1 MITPH
6 GLPVRKAAFRPARSA
21 KGGRSEIWLGCC
33 RDKPQ
38 KGRHPVTRP
47 RRRHVALLA
56 ALLLAPT
63 VAPGVANANGPF
75 VPPSQETV
83 NRSSMLSAA
92 EVSAELRSL
101 EARSKGA
108 LRVEEVGRSGQGRPL
123 EVAYIGTGSTR
134 VWIQGR
140 IHGNEPYGAEASLD
154 FLKTLVS
161 GGKHAREVLE
171 NVSFAIIP
179 LYNPDGFEAYRR
191 QDSIHNIDLNRDWG
205 VDRRIFDQLN
215 AVRVGLGQAPLP
227 ERNFTSYTRHRAVES
242 QAFWYAW
249 ADFLPHHMID
259 LHHQGTY
266 YVDDTD
272 EMTTFSVGIS
282 LDPGMLTSE
291 QWNTVR
297 RMGVVAADAAGKS
310 GVVNVTRY
318 PYINIP
324 EGVTSASM
332 LNGPGPQGEY
342 ANWRTNAMFFESRGG
357 IGHKSSG
364 YIVKQN
370 VVGLWAIVDAM
381 SDGSLATVDADRW
394 AEIPARG
401 ATITTCIKFPNQCE
415 F

>member
-1 MITPH
+1 M
-6 GLPVRKAAFRPARSA
+6 S
-21 KGGRSEIWLGCC
+21 
-33 RDKPQ
+33 
-38 KGRHPVTRP
+38 RP
-47 RRRHVALLA
+47 RRRHLVLLA

-63 VAPGVANANGPF
+63 VAPGVAHADGPF

-92 EVSAELRSL
+92 EVAAELRSL

-123 EVAYIGTGSTR
+123 QVAYIGTGSTR

-171 NVSFAIIP
+171 QISFAIIP

-191 QDSIHNIDLNRDWG
+191 QDSVHNIDLNRDWG
-205 VDRRIFDQLN
+205 VDRQIFNQLN
-215 AVRVGLGQAPLP
+215 AVRAGLGQAPLS
-227 ERNFTSYTRHRAVES
+227 EQTYNSYTRHRAVES

-266 YVDDTD
+266 YVGDSD

-282 LDPGMLTSE
+282 LDPGMLTSQ
-291 QWNTVR
+291 QWDTVR

-324 EGVTSASM
+324 EGVTSAAM
-332 LNGPGPQGEY
+332 LNAPGPKGEY
-342 ANWRTNAMFFESRGG
+342 VNWRSNAMFFESRGG
-357 IGHKSSG
+357 IGQKSGG

-370 VVGLWAIVDAM
+370 VNGLWAIIDAM
-381 SDGSLATVDADRW
+381 SDGSLANVNADRW

-401 ATITTCIKFPNQCE
+401 ATISTCSKFPNQCE

>member
-1 MITPH
+1 MRT
-6 GLPVRKAAFRPARSA
+6 
-21 KGGRSEIWLGCC
+21 
-33 RDKPQ
+33 
-38 KGRHPVTRP
+38 P
-47 RRRHVALLA
+47 RRRYLTLMA

-63 VAPGVANANGPF
+63 VAPGLANANGPF
-75 VPPSQETV
+75 VPPGQETV
-83 NRSSMLSAA
+83 NRSSMLSA
-92 EVSAELRSL
+92 EQISAELRSL
-101 EARSKGA
+101 AARSKGA
-108 LRVEEVGRSGQGRPL
+108 LRVEEIGRSGQGRPL

-161 GGKHAREVLE
+161 GGKHARDVLKE
-171 NVSFAIIP
+171 ISFAIIP
-179 LYNPDGFEAYRR
+179 LYNPDGSEAFRR
-191 QDSIHNIDLNRDWG
+191 QDSINNIDLNRDWG
-205 VDRRIFDQLN
+205 VDRRMFDQLN
-215 AVRVGLGQAPLP
+215 AVRVSLGQAPLP
-227 ERNFTSYTRHRAVES
+227 ERNFTNYTRHRAVES

-249 ADFLPHHMID
+249 ANFKPHHMID

-266 YVDDTD
+266 YVGDTD

-282 LDPGMLTSE
+282 LDPGMLTTD

-342 ANWRTNAMFFESRGG
+342 ANWRSNAMFFESRGG
-357 IGHKSSG
+357 IGQKSSG
-364 YIVKQN
+364 YIIKQN
-370 VVGLWAIVDAM
+370 VNGLWAIIDAM
-381 SDGSLATVDADRW
+381 SDRSLASVDADRW
-394 AEIPARG
+394 SNIPPRG
-401 ATITTCIKFPNQCE
+401 AAITTCDKFPNQCD